1 MSRPDFPGGL
11 WCGDFEFHP
20 GAGLTGNPLVPVC
33 LVVHDIATGATHR
46 YGQDALAAMDRAPFP
61 TDASALFVAY
71 NAAAEM
77 ACFQVLGWPFPVHL
91 LDLYAEFR
99 NLTNGLPLPAGKSLL
114 GALIYFGEP
123 AMEAAKKDCMREL
136 ILTGG
141 PWSPAEQAQILDY
154 CEADVRALV
163 RLSQRMGGLGMSNL
177 IDWPRALLRGQ
188 YAVAAAMTETLGIP
202 IDAELLQLLRDN
214 APRLRRQLIEVVDTD
229 FGVYEDGRFK
239 TARFVAYL
247 HAQQIPWPC
256 TLNGHLK
263 LDDDTFADMAKAYP
277 QIGPLHQL
285 RKTLVQLR
293 DLKLSVGEDGR
304 NRAPSFPFSSQ
315 TGRNQPST
323 SQFIFG
329 LAAWLR
335 GLIRPQP
342 GWANA
347 YVDWSQQELAI
358 AAALSGDTAMQAA
371 YRSADFYMSLAIL
384 AGAAP
389 AGATKATHADIR
401 ERFKVC
407 ALGVLFGMGEDG
419 LALRLGISTL
429 EARRLLIAHQRS
441 FPQFWQWSQAVAD
454 HALLTGSLQ
463 TVFGWTLHVPRQ
475 PNVRSLRNFPMQA
488 HGAEMMRLAHIEL
501 ARRGIR
507 VCASVHDA
515 FLIEAPEG
523 EIDAAVVE
531 TQAVMCEASAIVLD
545 GFAVR
550 SEARIVR
557 YPARFLEPKGVPM
570 WNRVMTLLGRD
581 DACVKEK
588 I

>member
-1 MSRPDFPGGL
+1 MSG
-11 WCGDFEFHP
+11 
-20 GAGLTGNPLVPVC
+20 
-33 LVVHDIATGATHR
+33 
-46 YGQDALAAMDRAPFP
+46 
-61 TDASALFVAY
+61 
-71 NAAAEM
+71 
-77 ACFQVLGWPFPVHL
+77 
-91 LDLYAEFR
+91 
-99 NLTNGLPLPAGKSLL
+99 
-114 GALIYFGEP
+114 
-123 AMEAAKKDCMREL
+123 
-136 ILTGG
+136 
-141 PWSPAEQAQILDY
+141 
-154 CEADVRALV
+154 
-163 RLSQRMGGLGMSNL
+163 L

-188 YAVAAAMTETLGIP
+188 YAVAAAVTEALGIP

-214 APRLRRQLIEVVDTD
+214 APRLRRQLIEVVDAD

-239 TARFVAYL
+239 TARFAAYL
-247 HAQQIPWPC
+247 RAQRIPWPC
-256 TLNGHLK
+256 TPSGHLK
-263 LDDDTFADMAKAYP
+263 LDDDTFADMAKVYP
-277 QIGPLHQL
+277 QIEPMRQL

-342 GWANA
+342 GWAIA

-358 AAALSGDTAMQAA
+358 AAALSGDTAKQAA

-389 AGATKATHADIR
+389 AGATKATHPDIR

-463 TVFGWTLHVPRQ
+463 TVFGWTLYVPRQ

-501 ARRGIR
+501 TRRGIR
-507 VCASVHDA
+507 VCAPVHDA

-523 EIDAAVVE
+523 EIDAAVAE

-557 YPARFLEPKGVPM
+557 YPARFLEPKGVPI